1 MQNNERPSGA
11 TDASVEAVGRASEA
25 FEYVERVRGHL
36 YNLHQLMG
44 RADAVFGEAADLLD
58 DAGHQDQ
65 AERLREVVVG
75 RNMLD
80 GRWSFQIVEEFDDVY
95 YDAVRDVV
103 RGLEADLMDGH
114 RHVYESEMKERRRT
128 HGRAHH
134 ESRPPEHGG
143 DEPH

>member
-1 MQNNERPSGA
+1 MQNHDRPAGA

-44 RADAVFGEAADLLD
+44 RADAVFGEAADMLD
-58 DAGHQDQ
+58 DAGHQQQ
-65 AERLREVVVG
+65 AELLREEVVG

-80 GRWSFQIVEEFDDVY
+80 GRWTFQIVEEFDDVY
-95 YDAVRDVV
+95 YDAVRNLV

-114 RHVYESEMKERRRT
+114 RHVFEAEMKERRRS
-128 HGRAHH
+128 HGRDHH
-134 ESRPPEHGG
+134 ESRPPEEGG
-143 DEPH
+143 DETR